1 MPRAGLTP
9 DVVRRAAAALLN
21 REGRQA
27 LTLARVADE
36 LGVRSPS
43 LYNHI
48 DGLEGLE
55 REIVLGGVDQLA
67 DICRTAVMGRS
78 GADALRAMAHAYR
91 DFARS
96 QPGVY
101 ALTQVAR
108 PQDAEY
114 EARAKRVLDPV
125 IAVLAGFGLDGEDL
139 IHAARALRAALHGFT
154 LLEVQGGFGLDVDVD
169 ASFEWMIGTVER
181 GVQSW
186 PEGAG

>member
-9 DVVRRAAAALLN
+9 HLVAQAAAALLN

-27 LTLARVADE
+27 LTLARVAAE

-48 DGLEGLE
+48 DGLDGLE
-55 REIVLGGVDQLA
+55 REVAFNGIDQLA
-67 DICRTAVMGRS
+67 DVCRTAVMGRS

-91 DFARS
+91 DFAIGE
-96 QPGVY
+96 PGVY

-108 PQDAEY
+108 PEDSEY
-114 EARAKRVLDPV
+114 EAKAERVLEPV
-125 IAVLAGFGLDGEDL
+125 VAVLTGFGFDGEEL

-169 ASFEWMIGTVER
+169 ASFEWMVAALER
-181 GVQSW
+181 GLA
-186 PEGAG
+186 P

>member
-1 MPRAGLTP
+1 MPRAGLTA
-9 DVVRRAAAALLN
+9 DVVARAAAELLN

-55 REIVLGGVDQLA
+55 REIALGGVDQLA
-67 DICRTAVMGRS
+67 EACRTAVMGRA
-78 GADALRAMAHAYR
+78 GADALRAIAHAYR

-108 PQDAEY
+108 PRDVEY
-114 EARAKRVLDPV
+114 EAKAERVLEPV
-125 IAVLAGFGLDGEDL
+125 LAVLAGFGLGGDDL

-154 LLEVQGGFGLDVDVD
+154 LLEVQGGFGLDVDID
-169 ASFEWMIGTVER
+169 ASFGWLVAAL
-181 GVQSW
+181 
-186 PEGAG
+186 EGWLAS

>member
-9 DVVRRAAAALLN
+9 DVIARAAAELLN

-27 LTLARVADE
+27 LTLARVAGE

-55 REIVLGGVDQLA
+55 REMALGGVDQLA
-67 DICRTAVMGRS
+67 EACRTAVMGRS
-78 GADALRAMAHAYR
+78 GADALRAIAHAYR
-91 DFARS
+91 HFARS

-114 EARAKRVLDPV
+114 EAKAERVLEPV
-125 IAVLAGFGLDGEDL
+125 FAVLAGFGLAGDDL
-139 IHAARALRAALHGFT
+139 IHAARALRAALHGFA
-154 LLEVQGGFGLDVDVD
+154 LLEVQGGFGLDIEVD
-169 ASFEWMIGTVER
+169 ASFEWMIGMLER
-181 GVQSW
+181 GV
-186 PEGAG
+186 AT

>member
-1 MPRAGLTP
+1 MARAGLTP
-9 DVVRRAAAALLN
+9 DVVARAAADLLN

-55 REIVLGGVDQLA
+55 REVALGGVDQLA
-67 DICRTAVMGRS
+67 DVCRTAVMGRS

-91 DFARS
+91 DFALS

-114 EARAKRVLDPV
+114 EAKATRALEPV
-125 IAVLAGFGLDGEDL
+125 IAVLAGFGLEGDDL
-139 IHAARALRAALHGFT
+139 IHAARALRAGLHGFT

-169 ASFEWMIGTVER
+169 ASFKWMVAAL
-181 GVQSW
+181 
-186 PEGAG
+186 EGGLAP